1 MKNLFLTIALGL
13 ILLTSCSKEETTEQ
27 IETHDINYVHVLNQM
42 NQNTFWDVIK
52 IDELERSTNNSNTII
67 AQTNGNYVPISRDGM
82 YITWSGSQSENG
94 ARGTAEIKQE
104 SPNSSFH
111 FILETECVRAEGNE
125 AVYGGTITKLKSN
138 LIISPHIDKGNSLK
152 DCKRT
157 HIPIKTHPNC
167 IFTIGGETKHLK
179 EGEIWEINNFQKEH
193 SVENN
198 SNEDRIHMI

>member
-1 MKNLFLTIALGL
+1 MENYNYKLLGNCNVTNLKNKIDKLTEQDWLEHQLRQNLFEVHKHTNTLE
-13 ILLTSCSKEETTEQ
+13 ILWDIDSLNNNTVGKVHNNFFKLN
-27 IETHDINYVHVLNQM
+27 IETFLKNIEPLYKNYYGSGYFIRVL
-42 NQNTFWDVIK
+42 
-52 IDELERSTNNSNTII
+52 
-67 AQTNGNYVPISRDGM
+67 
-82 YITWSGSQSENG
+82 
-94 ARGTAEIKQE
+94 
-104 SPNSSFH
+104 
-111 FILETECVRAEGNE
+111 
-125 AVYGGTITKLKSN
+125 ITKLKSN

-198 SNEDRIHMI
+198 SNEDRIHMILDYILY